1 MWIVDFHTHIFPDRM
16 AEKTVEKLSR
26 ISRTRAFTDGSRTAL
41 LESMKKAGIA
51 CAVTLPVATKPDSIG
66 HINDTVI
73 ATDGKDGIVA
83 FGAVHPDAPNA
94 LSEIDRLAE
103 AGVRGVKLHPVY
115 QGVDLDDK
123 RNLAI
128 LYRAGER
135 GLCVTVHAGD
145 DIGFPEVDRACPAMA
160 LEAMRQVGP
169 VKLILAHMGGWKRW
183 DEAMTL
189 LSDTTCL
196 LDTSFS
202 LGEIVPRAGEAWT
215 EEEKKLLSAE
225 KFCALVRAFGAER
238 VLFGTDLP
246 WTGQRESV
254 EAILSLPLTEEEKK
268 RILGENARALLGL

>member
-1 MWIVDFHTHIFPDRM
+1 MFIVDFHTHTFPDRI

-26 ISRTRAFTDGSRTAL
+26 LSRTHSFTDGSRAAL
-41 LESMKKAGIA
+41 LDSMKKAGIA
-51 CAVTLPVATKPDSIG
+51 YAVTLPVATRPDSIG
-66 HINDTVI
+66 HINDTVL

-83 FGAVHPDAPNA
+83 FGAVHPDAPDA
-94 LSEIDRLAE
+94 LSEIDRLAA
-103 AGVRGVKLHPVY
+103 AGVRGIKLHPVY

-145 DIGFPEVDRACPAMA
+145 DIGFPGVDRACPAMA
-160 LEAMRQVGP
+160 RRALEQVGP
-169 VKLILAHMGGWKRW
+169 VRMILAHMGGWKRW
-183 DEAMTL
+183 DEAMQRL
-189 LSDTTCL
+189 CDTACL

-202 LGEIVPRAGEAWT
+202 LGAVVPRAGEEWT

-238 VLFGTDLP
+238 ILFGTDLP
-246 WTGQRESV
+246 WTGQRAGA
-254 EAILSLPLTEEEKK
+254 EAILSLPLTEEEKL